1 MADVEAKTGSST
13 SRAAA
18 NEPGEGRTPQ
28 TPAGGG
34 SRPGRG
40 KGGGA
45 KSGKGAYHHGD
56 LRNALISAATDLARE
71 GGPESVVLRAVARRV
86 GVSPTAAYRHFA
98 GQAELLHAVKEL
110 GQERLA
116 RSMESGGHA
125 TTSEADGPESAEA
138 RMRALGHG
146 YLSFALA
153 EQGLYRVAF
162 CRDTLHLSPL
172 DGAFAPG
179 KAVPGSDQE
188 DGANWDF
195 RSFGILV
202 SALDDMVEQGRMPP
216 ERRPGAEL
224 TAWATV
230 HGLAMLCLDGP
241 LAGASPEEIHVVA
254 ERAFDVLIAGFT
266 ARSA

>member
-1 MADVEAKTGSST
+1 MADMEAKTGSST
-13 SRAAA
+13 PRAAA
-18 NEPGEGRTPQ
+18 GPGKGQTPQ
-28 TPAGGG
+28 TPPGGG
-34 SRPGRG
+34 SGPDRA
-40 KGGGA
+40 KGGSVR
-45 KSGKGAYHHGD
+45 SGKGAYHHGD
-56 LRNALISAATDLARE
+56 LRNALIGAATDLARE
-71 GGPESVVLRAVARRV
+71 GGPESVVLRAAARRV

-116 RSMESGGHA
+116 RSMETGGHA
-125 TTSEADGPESAEA
+125 RLAEAGEPESAEA

-153 EQGLYRVAF
+153 EPGLYRVAF
-162 CRDTLHLSPL
+162 CRDTLRLSPL

-179 KAVPGSDQE
+179 KAVTGDGQE
-188 DGANWDF
+188 DGADWEF
-195 RSFGILV
+195 RSFEILV
-202 SALDDMVEQGRMPP
+202 SALDDLVEQGRMPAG
-216 ERRPGAEL
+216 RRPGAEL

-241 LAGASPEEIHVVA
+241 LAQASPEEIHAVA